1 MKFMMIMPLL
11 FMSSTHPISM
21 IMIMILTTIYMSIL
35 MYKFMK
41 FSWFILIITLL
52 ILGGL
57 LVIFLYITSLTP
69 NKKFIFNKKWILF
82 AFPMLL
88 LLKNNN
94 FPIMTINK
102 SQIQEI
108 LTEKPLMMLMF
119 MMFYLLIS
127 LISIMMIIK
136 SIMAPLKSN

>member
-1 MKFMMIMPLL
+1 MKFMMIMPLM

-21 IMIMILTTIYMSIL
+21 VMIMILTTIYMSIM

-69 NKKFIFNKKWILF
+69 NKKFTFNKKWLF
-82 AFPMLL
+82 ISLPLL
-88 LLKNNN
+88 LVLKINN
-94 FPIMTINK
+94 FPMVSMNK
-102 SQIQEI
+102 MQIQEI
-108 LTEKPLMMLMF
+108 LTEKPLMMLLF
-119 MMFYLLIS
+119 MMIYLLIS